1 MHKNLSKF
9 ILISN
14 ELISVNILCNL
25 FNSNQAWDKS
35 FTYKVV
41 NVVTKSVP
49 NSGKSFLTNMELT
62 QLVPIMEIQIFNS
75 KESMFTIMKQL
86 EEDTFQELFLWILN
100 QEQWTQLELDHSV
113 NSSDQITSSSVKLEP
128 EITGLKVTIL
138 KELNLS
144 IQYSMLQENKLKDV
158 IAFKVSKLLTLSE
171 EELDQVWEL
180 FSSLKSEKNIQTESC
195 KPSLLSHHQKSQ
207 IQSLNH
213 TMLLYLS
220 INSSKMLTKSWLLT
234 IKLFMISV
242 SEPLNSP
249 LQPMVT

>member
-1 MHKNLSKF
+1 
-9 ILISN
+9 
-14 ELISVNILCNL
+14 
-25 FNSNQAWDKS
+25 
-35 FTYKVV
+35 
-41 NVVTKSVP
+41 
-49 NSGKSFLTNMELT
+49 MELT

-195 KPSLLSHHQKSQ
+195 KPSQLYHHQKSQ
-207 IQSLNH
+207 TLLSNL

-220 INSSKMLTKSWLLT
+220 INLSKTLIKLWLLT
-234 IKLFMISV
+234 MKLFMISA
-242 SEPLNSP
+242 SELLNLP
-249 LQPMVT
+249 PQPMVT

>member
-1 MHKNLSKF
+1 M
-9 ILISN
+9 
-14 ELISVNILCNL
+14 
-25 FNSNQAWDKS
+25 
-35 FTYKVV
+35 
-41 NVVTKSVP
+41 VTKSVP
-49 NSGKSFLTNMELT
+49 NSGKSFLTNMELI

-195 KPSLLSHHQKSQ
+195 KPSQLYHLQKSQ
-207 IQSLNH
+207 TLLSNL

-220 INSSKMLTKSWLLT
+220 INLSKMLIKLWLLT
-234 IKLFMISV
+234 MKLFMISA
-242 SEPLNSP
+242 SELLNSP

>member
-1 MHKNLSKF
+1 
-9 ILISN
+9 
-14 ELISVNILCNL
+14 
-25 FNSNQAWDKS
+25 
-35 FTYKVV
+35 
-41 NVVTKSVP
+41 
-49 NSGKSFLTNMELT
+49 
-62 QLVPIMEIQIFNS
+62 
-75 KESMFTIMKQL
+75 MFTIMKQL

-138 KELNLS
+138 K
-144 IQYSMLQENKLKDV
+144 KLKDV

-195 KPSLLSHHQKSQ
+195 KPSQLYHHQKSQ
-207 IQSLNH
+207 TLLSNL

-220 INSSKMLTKSWLLT
+220 INLSKTLIKLWLLT
-234 IKLFMISV
+234 MKLFMISA
-242 SEPLNSP
+242 SELLNLP
-249 LQPMVT
+249 PQPMVT